1 MTEPLGGGY
10 QLALHTSSSQLGL
23 ALGQGGHLIRQQT
36 WELGRQLAQLLAPCL
51 GEFLM
56 PQSWADLDYLV
67 VAQGPGS
74 FTSIRLGFVTARV
87 LAQQLCLP
95 LLTYSSLQ
103 TFAQFH
109 LQTVAEGAL
118 LAISQEATQGRIYGG
133 IYQLRQ
139 GLVSFSDHSPRGDE
153 LWELEAWQAQLQT
166 LPPTTHCHQTPEA
179 LGYTVGA
186 LLALGANAWQ
196 NGDRPPWQQAVPFYH
211 NAPSRLL

>member
-23 ALGQGGHLIRQQT
+23 ALGQGGQLIRQQT
-36 WELGRQLAQLLAPCL
+36 WELGRQLANRLALCL
-51 GEFLM
+51 GEFLS

-74 FTSIRLGFVTARV
+74 FTSIRLGLVTARV

-95 LLTYSSLQ
+95 LFTYSSLQ

-109 LQTVAEGAL
+109 FSTAEEGAP
-118 LAISQEATQGRIYGG
+118 LAISQEATQGRVYGG
-133 IYQLRQ
+133 IYQLQQ
-139 GLVSFSDHSPRGDE
+139 GLVYPSSHSPREDQ
-153 LWELEAWQAQLQT
+153 LWELAAWQAQLQA
-166 LPPTTHCHQTPEA
+166 LPPTTHCQQAPEA

-186 LLALGANAWQ
+186 LLTLAAHAWQ
-196 NGDRPPWQQAVPFYH
+196 KGDRPPWQQAVPFYH
-211 NAPSRLL
+211 HALS